1 MALQKNFLPMPQLR
15 NLLFTFIAI
24 LILITICFINTK
36 NNVFINY
43 LFPPYDFNNSIT
55 ESVIQF
61 NTKGTIFEANFI
73 NKYPGKYSL
82 MIFTE
87 KPITMDDSFN
97 VNIKSIVLVRQGE
110 KLILEKNIV
119 NCRSWV
125 QKSNEDTAFYFFNYS
140 VPQDLPLRDGLKM
153 KIDLLE
159 ENNNISNKYGRT
171 KAVLMKISDE

>member
-1 MALQKNFLPMPQLR
+1 MENFYNHFFRSLI
-15 NLLFTFIAI
+15 FTIIAI
-24 LILITICFINTK
+24 LILISIWIIIAINTR
-36 NNVFINY
+36 NIVFINY
-43 LFPPYDFNNSIT
+43 LLPPDDFDNPIT
-55 ESVIQF
+55 ESVIHF
-61 NTKGTIFEANFI
+61 NTKGTIFEANFL

-82 MIFTE
+82 MVFTE

-97 VNIKSIVLVRQGE
+97 VNINSIVKVWQGE
-110 KLILEKNIV
+110 KTILEKNIE

-125 QKSNEDTAFYFFNYS
+125 QKSNGETAFYLFNYS